1 MNLKRFTSFALAF
14 ILCFALAPVNAD
26 ALASEND
33 AVKNGY
39 YDSSGQWVEG
49 KLQQTLPEGIHSVNK
64 TATPVADNTYE
75 VTLEVVT
82 KQKVESFTKKSATV
96 LVLDTSKSMN
106 DDSRLKTLKNSAAE
120 FITAYAGKKENTG
133 RYLAVVQF
141 STGTKVVLNWTDV
154 STEQGKK
161 SAIDSIQALRA
172 NEGTNLQA
180 GLKQASSLFKQSTVQ
195 EIQKENRNTVVLT
208 DGAPTYYLEK
218 CSGGIFTW
226 THTHTHVVIDGV
238 IYDEKGSGSSGSQN
252 IIDLT
257 TKDAKVLKDESKVYT
272 VCYGAQNQ
280 TTYKGGPLVSDFLAD
295 NIAQSPDTRRKEKER
310 FTASLLH
317 RAGRRLHGFRKKN
330 QGRF

>member
-120 FITAYAGKKENTG
+120 FITTYAGNKEKTG

-141 STGTKVVLNWTDV
+141 STGTKLVLYWTDV

-218 CSGGIFTW
+218 
-226 THTHTHVVIDGV
+226 
-238 IYDEKGSGSSGSQN
+238 
-252 IIDLT
+252 
-257 TKDAKVLKDESKVYT
+257 
-272 VCYGAQNQ
+272 
-280 TTYKGGPLVSDFLAD
+280 
-295 NIAQSPDTRRKEKER
+295 
-310 FTASLLH
+310 
-317 RAGRRLHGFRKKN
+317 
-330 QGRF
+330 

>member
-1 MNLKRFTSFALAF
+1 MNLKRFTSFALAL

-120 FITAYAGKKENTG
+120 FITTYAGKKENTG

-161 SAIDSIQALRA
+161 SAIDSIQALKA
-172 NEGTNLQA
+172 NEIKRHTVIMLA
-180 GLKQASSLFKQSTVQ
+180 VTTDSL
-195 EIQKENRNTVVLT
+195 
-208 DGAPTYYLEK
+208 
-218 CSGGIFTW
+218 
-226 THTHTHVVIDGV
+226 
-238 IYDEKGSGSSGSQN
+238 
-252 IIDLT
+252 
-257 TKDAKVLKDESKVYT
+257 AKVLVLCTISVMMCCIKQYWND
-272 VCYGAQNQ
+272 C
-280 TTYKGGPLVSDFLAD
+280 
-295 NIAQSPDTRRKEKER
+295 NIGLRQYSRT
-310 FTASLLH
+310 
-317 RAGRRLHGFRKKN
+317 KK
-330 QGRF
+330 RW